1 MFCCDIIIKDY
12 DGNKIS
18 ITWPNCE
25 YIPTP
30 AMIKDKFG
38 NCILDCSS
46 FVVGEAVNAVT
57 YYSAFQE
64 EESDFPDE
72 QIDYCSGFYVYSN
85 YFNRDNLI
93 KFECY
98 SNCWRKCFYLKDD
111 YVKDFDLYHALELIT
126 EPETEMFGFSNFDNE
141 ILYFGSTR
149 SDYCKYFENRD
160 YERMTLRKPNNDRY
174 FIYAPHFQLLDI
186 ALVDSDESKGIYIED
201 KDGFIVAYT
210 SRDGR
215 ATDIGRGEE

>member
-25 YIPTP
+25 HIPTP
-30 AMIKDKFG
+30 TMLIDKFG
-38 NCILDCSS
+38 NCILYCSS
-46 FVVGEAVNAVT
+46 FVVGEAANAVT
-57 YYSAFQE
+57 YYSAFKE
-64 EESDFPDE
+64 KEDNFPDKM
-72 QIDYCSGFYVYSN
+72 IDYCSGFYVYSN
-85 YFNRDNLI
+85 YFNRNNLI
-93 KFECY
+93 KFEYY
-98 SNCWRKCFYLKDD
+98 SNCWRKYFYLKDD
-111 YVKDFDLYHALELIT
+111 YIKYFDVFHALELIT

-160 YERMTLRKPNNDRY
+160 YERMTLRKSNNDRY
-174 FIYAPHFQLLDI
+174 YIYAPRFQVLDI
-186 ALVDSDESKGIYIED
+186 ALVDSYESKGVYIED

>member
-1 MFCCDIIIKDY
+1 MICTIVVKDY
-12 DGNKIS
+12 DGDRIS

-25 YIPTP
+25 HIPAPT
-30 AMIKDKFG
+30 MIKDKFG
-38 NCILDCSS
+38 NCIASCSS
-46 FVVGEAVNAVT
+46 FAVRDAANNVT

-64 EESDFPDE
+64 KKDNFPDKM
-72 QIDYCSGFYVYSN
+72 IDYCSGFYVYSN